1 MIYDVTILGLK
12 PNTYGTV
19 LPQLPQG
26 IAEEIRD
33 GRFLGCFMCEFGVLN
48 RALILSA
55 YESLDDLHR
64 DRARS
69 DENNA
74 FGVGQYL
81 NAIDRNAYRPLGF
94 MSDIEIGS
102 YGPFFEIRTYELAA
116 GGLPETEAAWA
127 KMVEQ
132 RQQIS
137 KLLMVMAS
145 VESAPQRMLQIW
157 PYKSLNDRTAAR
169 AQASS
174 IGIWPPPGSST
185 HLLSL
190 KSELFAAT
198 KFSPIS

>member
-1 MIYDVTILGLK
+1 
-12 PNTYGTV
+12 
-19 LPQLPQG
+19 QG
-26 IAEEIRD
+26 K
-33 GRFLGCFMCEFGVLN
+33 FLGCFMCEFGVLN
-48 RALILSA
+48 RAFILSG
-55 YESLDDLHR
+55 YESLEDLSR

-69 DENNA
+69 AENNA

-81 NAIDRNAYRPLGF
+81 NAIERSAYRPLGF
-94 MSDIEIGS
+94 VDDIKIGD

-127 KMVEQ
+127 KMVER

-145 VESAPQRMLQIW
+145 VETAPQRMLQIW
-157 PYKSLNDRTAAR
+157 PYKTVNDRTAAR
-169 AQASS
+169 AEASS

-190 KSELFAAT
+190 KSELFVAT